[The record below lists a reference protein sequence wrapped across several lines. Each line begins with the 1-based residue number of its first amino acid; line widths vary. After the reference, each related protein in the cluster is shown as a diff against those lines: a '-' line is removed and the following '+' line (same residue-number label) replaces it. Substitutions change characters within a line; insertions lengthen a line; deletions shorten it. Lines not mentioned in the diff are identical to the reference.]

1 MHRSFESWS
10 EDFVFSDELEAL
22 ETGLSMT
29 MAGDDATVE
38 TPAAR
43 SQNLNLDHFVNIV
56 TQGVLEKLSDG
67 AFIDKF
73 LYTRE
78 LRNDNERLAAQV
90 KHLLQEKKRLEA
102 DLMIQADQLA
112 RYKKVAGNIFLKLE

>member
-38 TPAAR
+38 TPTAR
-43 SQNLNLDHFVNIV
+43 PQNLNLDHFVNIV